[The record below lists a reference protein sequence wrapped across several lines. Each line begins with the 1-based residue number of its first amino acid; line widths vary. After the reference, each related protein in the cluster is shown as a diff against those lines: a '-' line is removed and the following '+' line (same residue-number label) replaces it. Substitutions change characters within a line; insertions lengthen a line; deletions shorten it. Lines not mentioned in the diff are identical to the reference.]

1 MITTAAVL
9 IEEHTTN
16 SGGRIIELTL
26 NSPKTLNALSLG
38 MIDILT
44 TNLPVWDKDDQVV
57 AIIIRGA
64 GERAFCA
71 GGDIRDLYHAM
82 MADDRL
88 HGQQFFN
95 LEYTLD
101 MLLHN
106 LHTPLLVW
114 GNGYVMGGGMG
125 IYQAADM
132 RIVTPSSRLAMPEV
146 SIGLY
151 PDVGATLF
159 LQQVPDQLGLFMGL
173 TGAMVNA
180 TDACHLQL
188 ADHLLAEADYPQLL
202 AAIQQWDGSQA
213 ENCLAY
219 MQQLVASLAAA
230 NNDIPES
237 DLLGLWAAL
246 AAAMQAP
253 NLPAVAANLLA
264 MEGRS
269 QWLDKAIKTM
279 QKASPTS
286 LHLTYRQQQ
295 QAISRWHEAFMQEYY
310 IAVNATRCG
319 EFQEGIRA
327 LLIDKDGC
335 PDWRYKSLAE
345 VPEQWLDG
353 FYKQQGIDAPDYA

>member
-1 MITTAAVL
+1 MTTQAAVL
-9 IEEHTTN
+9 IAEYATN
-16 SGGRIIELTL
+16 SGERIIELTL
-26 NSPKTLNALSLG
+26 NSPTSLNALSAG
-38 MIDILT
+38 MIDILM

-82 MADDRL
+82 VANDTHL
-88 HGQQFFN
+88 GQQFFN
-95 LEYTLD
+95 FEYSLD
-101 MLLHN
+101 LLLHN

-125 IYQAADM
+125 IYQAADI

-173 TGAMVNA
+173 TAAMVNG
-180 TDACHLQL
+180 TDACHLKL
-188 ADHLLAEADYPQLL
+188 ADYLLAETDYRQLI
-202 AAIQQWDGSQA
+202 AALQDWDGSQDD
-213 ENCLAY
+213 NCLAY
-219 MQQLVASLAAA
+219 MQQLVAGLRAANTDIPASDLAALW
-230 NNDIPES
+230 S
-237 DLLGLWAAL
+237 DLS
-246 AAAMQAP
+246 AAMQAP
-253 NLPAVAANLLA
+253 DLSSVVANIAA
-264 MEGRS
+264 MAGRS
-269 QWLDKAIKTM
+269 AWLDKAIKTM

-295 QAISRWHEAFMQEYY
+295 QTLSQWYEAFIQEYY
-310 IAVNATRCG
+310 IAVNATRYG

-327 LLIDKDGC
+327 LLIDKDAS
-335 PDWRYKSLAE
+335 PDWRYKTLAE
-345 VPEQWLDG
+345 VPAKWLDS
-353 FYKQQGIDAPDYA
+353 FYQQQGIDAPDYA